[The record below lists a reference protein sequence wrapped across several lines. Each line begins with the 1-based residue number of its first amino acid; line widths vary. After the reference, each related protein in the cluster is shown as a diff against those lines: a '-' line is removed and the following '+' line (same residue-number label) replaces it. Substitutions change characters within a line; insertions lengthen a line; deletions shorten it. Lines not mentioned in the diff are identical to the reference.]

1 MSRLKLTR
9 FKAPQPP
16 LDVLAEYLLVYDL
29 KDLHFRLDDLPP
41 ITPLSLF
48 GDDQPLIIDL
58 GCGRGDFLI
67 TLASEHPGDHFV
79 GFDLHWKSLWDAI
92 NKAHR
97 ARLHNIKFIRTDF
110 RRVLVKVPDGS
121 AREIYMLFPPP
132 IIQPNRTQEDPLPAG
147 TLRAIHRILIDGGP
161 FHFVTDHPDY
171 FETKLALVEQSG
183 LFRVTATS
191 SAFEGGLTWFQ
202 RFWEEK
208 MALESRRFECR
219 KLSAHGHE

>member
-16 LDVLAEYLLVYDL
+16 PDVLADYLLVYDL

-41 ITPLSLF
+41 ITPLALF
-48 GDDQPLIIDL
+48 GDDQPVIIDL

-67 TLASEHPGDHFV
+67 SLAHERPDDHFL

-92 NKAHR
+92 NKAQR
-97 ARLHNIKFIRTDF
+97 AGLQNIKFIRTDF
-110 RRVLVKVPDGS
+110 RRALVKVPDES
-121 AREIYMLFPPP
+121 AREVYMLFPPP
-132 IIQPNRTQEDPLPAG
+132 IIQPNRAQEDPLPTAM
-147 TLRAIHRILIDGGP
+147 LCAIHRILVADGP
-161 FHFVTDHPDY
+161 FHFVTDQPDY
-171 FETKLALVEQSG
+171 FEAKLALVEQSG

-191 SAFEGGLTWFQ
+191 SMFEGGLTWFQ

-208 MALESRRFECR
+208 LALESRRFECH
-219 KLSAHGHE
+219 KLPTHGDK